1 MRKDMQTSAPL
12 TATVDKLYE
21 KIAAELKATYK
32 NMEPFLLIK
41 ASMLKTKYPTETKQK
56 FWLDIY
62 YKAGTD
68 IEGKSEGVYNMVG
81 KLLSYHGHY
90 QFVLDVQ
97 ADLETILQLAQ
108 DPDIERI
115 EGEVYPL

>member
-1 MRKDMQTSAPL
+1 MQLDMQSSAPL
-12 TATVDKLYE
+12 TATVDKLYDG
-21 KIAAELKATYK
+21 IVAELKATYK

-41 ASMLKTKYPTETKQK
+41 SSMLKRKYPTETKQK

-68 IEGKSEGVYNMVG
+68 IKGKSEGVYNKVG
-81 KLLSYHGHY
+81 KLLSYHGHN
-90 QFVLDVQ
+90 QFVLDIQ
-97 ADLETILQLAQ
+97 ADLETVLQLAQ